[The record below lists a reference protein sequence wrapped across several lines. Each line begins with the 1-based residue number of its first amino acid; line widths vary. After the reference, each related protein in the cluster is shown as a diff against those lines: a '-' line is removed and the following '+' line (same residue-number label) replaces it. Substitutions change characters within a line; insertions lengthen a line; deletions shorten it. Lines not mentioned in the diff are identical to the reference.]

1 MKSSVPSILMML
13 MTSVYGIVDGLFVSN
28 FAGTTAFAAINLVWP
43 AIMMLGAF
51 GLMFGTGGSALVAM
65 IIGQG
70 DRDRANRAFTMIVRS
85 MLIIGLVVTILF
97 FVLARPIVI
106 LLGPPSRIPFSI
118 KWHVVCVSR

>member
-1 MKSSVPSILMML
+1 MML
-13 MTSVYGIVDGLFVSN
+13 FTSVYGIVDGLFVSN

-43 AIMMLGAF
+43 AIMMLGAL

-85 MLIIGLVVTILF
+85 MLIIGLVMTVLF
-97 FVLARPIVI
+97 FIFARPIVV
-106 LLGPPSRIPFSI
+106 LLGAEGELVNLCVLYGRILVLVMPL
-118 KWHVVCVSR
+118 